1 MGTQKLYQ
9 ISFSSADAKVALKTL
24 IPAMESGFNVNTHR
38 GDFSVS
44 GEDAAAVAEF
54 LAERIKARLAAEKQA
69 AKGKEQ
75 PAVVT
80 REQARF
86 MGFNTD
92 TALGKYTAIV
102 KLEEGMS
109 DRDARSDAIS
119 LMRASFGGVSAVRV
133 GDEARLLAEIPEG
146 AWEDKNCSGWGWMAK
161 GHLPEPGAENR
172 LAGFVLVT
180 LENTQTAA
188 FADIGRNSEIK
199 RILLEAAERVW
210 VDGVGAGFALHDA
223 NGNAVG
229 RVERVD
235 SVPREPVEVSSGA
248 NGRVRVELDLRRDAF
263 QGEAGPNAQIA
274 ASITTAA
281 EKIAAAGAEGGFLLN
296 APDGDVLGGVCV
308 NRLPDGVLEAEKRL
322 NNLGL
327 AIISAAEIAQWN
339 QEKNANGMFERDVVL
354 EGWVEQDG
362 FLTKEFY
369 VRDPDGVEFGL
380 YRKAWFGDYASADFK
395 ECLEGYGD
403 YVSADKELFITDA
416 DNNEVLVSDQGME
429 P

>member
-1 MGTQKLYQ
+1 MTKR
-9 ISFSSADAKVALKTL
+9 AK
-24 IPAMESGFNVNTHR
+24 
-38 GDFSVS
+38 
-44 GEDAAAVAEF
+44 
-54 LAERIKARLAAEKQA
+54 A

-109 DRDARSDAIS
+109 DRDARRDAIS
-119 LMRASFGGVSAVRV
+119 LMHSFFGGVSAVRV
-133 GDEARLLAEIPEG
+133 GDEAHLLADIPEG
-146 AWEDKNCSGWGWMAK
+146 AWEEKNCAGWGWMAK
-161 GHLPEPGAENR
+161 GHLPEPGAEHR

-210 VDGVGAGFALHDA
+210 VDGVGAGFALHDT

-248 NGRVRVELDLRRDAF
+248 NGRVRLELDLRRDAF
-263 QGEAGPNAQIA
+263 QGEAGLNAQIA

-281 EKIAAAGAEGGFLLN
+281 EKIAAAGTEGAFLLN
-296 APDGDVLGGVCV
+296 APDGDVLGGVCL

-327 AIISAAEIAQWN
+327 AIISVTEIAQWN

-380 YRKAWFGDYASADFK
+380 YRKAWFGDYTGA
-395 ECLEGYGD
+395 
-403 YVSADKELFITDA
+403 ADKELFITDA
-416 DNNEVLVSDQGME
+416 GSNEVLVSDQWLE

>member
-9 ISFSSADAKVALKTL
+9 ISFSSADAKAALKTL

-133 GDEARLLAEIPEG
+133 GDEARLLAEISEG

-296 APDGDVLGGVCV
+296 APDGDVLGGVCL
-308 NRLPDGVLEAEKRL
+308 NRLPDAPERAPAADASH
-322 NNLGL
+322 L
-327 AIISAAEIAQWN
+327 A
-339 QEKNANGMFERDVVL
+339 M
-354 EGWVEQDG
+354 
-362 FLTKEFY
+362 
-369 VRDPDGVEFGL
+369 
-380 YRKAWFGDYASADFK
+380 
-395 ECLEGYGD
+395 
-403 YVSADKELFITDA
+403 
-416 DNNEVLVSDQGME
+416 
-429 P
+429 